1 MASKNHFIGVSSWRL
16 SLEQTRWE
24 KKWQLKLNKYIQPI
38 LHRDILL
45 KYYFIAKVLLYVW
58 FTNLL
63 LERMIEFL

>member
-38 LHRDILL
+38 LHRGILL